1 MSLWI
6 YLVFDNSIIS
16 NPDGFILYLCQ
27 LLLNF
32 QGAQA
37 LIQVRSLSN
46 YKTGNRLRVSEI
58 FGDEGN
64 YNYDGFSKLLF
75 LLSFFSY
82 TAPHDNL
89 KKVLDREISRHCNN
103 FPEDVTYLG
112 QVLNVNI
119 VKVNEH
125 KNGDSL
131 S

>member
-1 MSLWI
+1 M
-6 YLVFDNSIIS
+6 
-16 NPDGFILYLCQ
+16 LYLCQ